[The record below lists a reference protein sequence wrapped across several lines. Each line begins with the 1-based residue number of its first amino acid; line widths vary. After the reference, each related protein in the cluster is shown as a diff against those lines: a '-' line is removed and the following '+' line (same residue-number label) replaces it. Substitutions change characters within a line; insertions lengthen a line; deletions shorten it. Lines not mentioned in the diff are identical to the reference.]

1 MHGLPCS
8 SMGHCF
14 GNPSDV
20 NTDPATAQEPNIPN
34 QSKDS
39 HGPPVAPVT
48 SQPEARPSN
57 IQDQQNGQTQRTV
70 SCISTSSTRTRN
82 INGTNSDSVCHLQ
95 DTDDDFCF
103 ESPALSHS
111 VSQSSEDGE
120 LDLDC
125 NPGLG
130 LYPHIPRPSIII
142 RQHKV
147 RNQSHY
153 CIAFTIF
160 YFILNLRILVKFIT
174 DNYDQP
180 KI

>member
-1 MHGLPCS
+1 MSVQLGFILLSLVVIFESRSMHGLPCS
-8 SMGHCF
+8 SLGHCF

-20 NTDPATAQEPNIPN
+20 NNDPATAQEPTISN

-48 SQPEARPSN
+48 SQPEARPNN
-57 IQDQQNGQTQRTV
+57 IQDRQNGQPQRTV
-70 SCISTSSTRTRN
+70 SCISPSSTN
-82 INGTNSDSVCHLQ
+82 VNGTNSDSVCHLQ
-95 DTDDDFCF
+95 DTDNDFCF

-125 NPGLG
+125 GLELE

-142 RQHKV
+142 RQHEV
-147 RNQSHY
+147 ISQSFY
-153 CIAFTIF
+153 CVVFTVF
-160 YFILNLRILVKFIT
+160 YVFF
-174 DNYDQP
+174 
-180 KI
+180 